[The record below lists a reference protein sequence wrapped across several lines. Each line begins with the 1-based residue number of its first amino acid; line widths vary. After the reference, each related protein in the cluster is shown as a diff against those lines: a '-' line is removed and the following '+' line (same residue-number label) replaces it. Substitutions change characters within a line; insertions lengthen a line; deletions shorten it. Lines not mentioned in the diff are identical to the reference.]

1 MSFKELETQ
10 DLESMLAAATPGPW
24 ETHPDLPKASVNLDM
39 GFAVLMVLDE
49 GSPGPENGRLAASA
63 PEAVAEVVRLRKEL
77 KGLQKHMR
85 YQPNNILADEV
96 ASAIRIILEGDK
108 S

>member
-1 MSFKELETQ
+1 MNYLLCDQGALS
-10 DLESMLAAATPGPW
+10 GP
-24 ETHPDLPKASVNLDM
+24 
-39 GFAVLMVLDE
+39 FARTEDVT
-49 GSPGPENGRLAASA
+49 LAASA
-63 PEAVAEVVRLRKEL
+63 PEAVAEVIRLREEL
-77 KGLQKHMR
+77 EGLQKHMR